1 MKVSAQFGRNRGRNH
16 ERGVTMILIAVGL
29 SFMILAMAALAID
42 LVALYS
48 AHNDARLAADAAALA
63 GAKAIANSGYT
74 TDQGTIPW
82 ATISPIAQSIAT
94 TVATQNKI
102 AGQAIIAGN
111 VTVAFA
117 NYTANSGTNPQINVT
132 VKATG
137 VPAFFSRI
145 WGNTALPVAATSN
158 AEAYNPGYPSNTLP
172 VQPQCVKPWLIPN
185 LALQGSGPI
194 FNPATG
200 SPNLGSTAAGQQFTL
215 TPACTGS
222 GNSCSGKATVTPGA
236 ATYIPAAL
244 DAPVTVPACAPD
256 SCSFEQSIAAC
267 SPQPVSCTSSS
278 GLQQV
283 SIDTTLCGG
292 TNYAATGTEC
302 LIHASGSGLGQ
313 GQDCMGADGPFCSSV
328 APPVV
333 TQMLAGANNRLISD
347 GINVGDLISTS
358 DSLVT
363 IPVFDYT
370 AGSGSISTSS
380 PVNIIG
386 FVQAFVTSVN
396 NSNGAITIRLVNI
409 AGCSTNVGGSPPVQ
423 GDSISPVPVHLIQ

>member
-1 MKVSAQFGRNRGRNH
+1 MKISAQFGQNQGGNH

-185 LALQGSGPI
+185 LELDGNGTNYI
-194 FNPATG
+194 FDPATG
-200 SPNLGSTAAGQQFTL
+200 SPNLGNNQLGMAYPLA
-215 TPACTGS
+215 PACGS
-222 GNSCSGKATVTPGA
+222 GGCTNPTVSVSA
-236 ATYIPAAL
+236 AHYIPAAL
-244 DAPVTVPACAPD
+244 DAPVTVPTCAPD
-256 SCSFEQSIAAC
+256 
-267 SPQPVSCTSSS
+267 
-278 GLQQV
+278 
-283 SIDTTLCGG
+283 
-292 TNYAATGTEC
+292 
-302 LIHASGSGLGQ
+302 
-313 GQDCMGADGPFCSSV
+313 
-328 APPVV
+328 
-333 TQMLAGANNRLISD
+333 RK
-347 GINVGDLISTS
+347 
-358 DSLVT
+358 
-363 IPVFDYT
+363 
-370 AGSGSISTSS
+370 
-380 PVNIIG
+380 
-386 FVQAFVTSVN
+386 
-396 NSNGAITIRLVNI
+396 
-409 AGCSTNVGGSPPVQ
+409 
-423 GDSISPVPVHLIQ
+423 

>member
-1 MKVSAQFGRNRGRNH
+1 
-16 ERGVTMILIAVGL
+16 MILIAVGL

-82 ATISPIAQSIAT
+82 ATIQPIAAALAT

-102 AGQAIIAGN
+102 AGQPILAGN
-111 VTVAFA
+111 VTVNIPAPA
-117 NYTANSGTNPQINVT
+117 NPTNPQVSVT

-158 AEAYNPGYPSNTLP
+158 AEAYNPGYPSNNLP
-172 VQPQCVKPWLIPN
+172 VQPQCVKPWLLPN
-185 LALQGSGPI
+185 LGLDGNSNI

-200 SPNLGSTAAGQQFTL
+200 TPNLTDNQLGIPYPLTPTCAGPGGCSGQPTVSPTAAHYL
-215 TPACTGS
+215 PAS
-222 GNSCSGKATVTPGA
+222 
-236 ATYIPAAL
+236 L
-244 DAPVTVPACAPD
+244 DAPTTVPACAPD
-256 SCSFEQSIAAC
+256 SCSYEQNIAAC
-267 SPQPVSCTSSS
+267 SPQPVSCSSS
-278 GLQQV
+278 TSLQQV
-283 SIDTTLCGG
+283 SIDATSCGAINY
-292 TNYAATGTEC
+292 TNTGTEC
-302 LIHASGSGLGQ
+302 LIRASGSGMGL
-313 GQDCMGADGPFCSSV
+313 GQDCMGADGPGSCSSA
-328 APPVV
+328 APIVV
-333 TQMLAGANNRLISD
+333 TQMFAGANNRLISN

-363 IPVFDYT
+363 IPVFNFVTGQPPIPT
-370 AGSGSISTSS
+370 AS

-396 NSNGAITIRLVNI
+396 SSTGAITIRIVNI
-409 AGCSTNVGGSPPVQ
+409 AGCSDNVAGSPPVQ
-423 GDSISPVPVHLIQ
+423 GDSISPVPVHLISN